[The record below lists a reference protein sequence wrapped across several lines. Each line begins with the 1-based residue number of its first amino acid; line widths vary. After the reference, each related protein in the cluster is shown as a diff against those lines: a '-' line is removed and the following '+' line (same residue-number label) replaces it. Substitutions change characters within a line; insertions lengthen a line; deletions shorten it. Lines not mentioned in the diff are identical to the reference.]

1 MEMNEESCIQEVTVD
16 CSSKDSS
23 EKDSQKI
30 KLTAANKEI
39 SGIPSGQK
47 IKIGEIIQADIK
59 KLFTNIVGNEMNL
72 KHVSAIDSNLKEEL
86 IKIPVTVYDVVT
98 TVSNDSD
105 NMVVDANVTGF
116 TIEEV
121 TSAIQDN
128 QLDGLI
134 LKKVKP
140 KLGKQKIGKN

>member
-39 SGIPSGQK
+39 SGIPSVQK

-121 TSAIQDN
+121 TSAMQDN

>member
-39 SGIPSGQK
+39 SGIPSVQK

>member
-39 SGIPSGQK
+39 SGISSVQK
-47 IKIGEIIQADIK
+47 IKIGEIIQAAIK

-105 NMVVDANVTGF
+105 NMVLDVNVTGF

-121 TSAIQDN
+121 TSTIQDN

-140 KLGKQKIGKN
+140 KLSKQKIGKN

>member
-39 SGIPSGQK
+39 SGIPSVQK

-105 NMVVDANVTGF
+105 NMVVDANLTGF

>member
-1 MEMNEESCIQEVTVD
+1 
-16 CSSKDSS
+16 
-23 EKDSQKI
+23 
-30 KLTAANKEI
+30 
-39 SGIPSGQK
+39 
-47 IKIGEIIQADIK
+47 
-59 KLFTNIVGNEMNL
+59 MNL
-72 KHVSAIDSNLKEEL
+72 KYVSAIDSNLKEEL

-105 NMVVDANVTGF
+105 NMVVDANLTGF

>member
-1 MEMNEESCIQEVTVD
+1 
-16 CSSKDSS
+16 
-23 EKDSQKI
+23 
-30 KLTAANKEI
+30 
-39 SGIPSGQK
+39 
-47 IKIGEIIQADIK
+47 
-59 KLFTNIVGNEMNL
+59 MNL

-105 NMVVDANVTGF
+105 NMVVDANLTGF

-128 QLDGLI
+128 QLDRLI